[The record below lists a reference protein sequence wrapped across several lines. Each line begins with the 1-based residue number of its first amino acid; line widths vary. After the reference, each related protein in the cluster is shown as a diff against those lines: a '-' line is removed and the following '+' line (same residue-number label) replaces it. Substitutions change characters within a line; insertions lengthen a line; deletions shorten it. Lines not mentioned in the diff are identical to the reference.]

1 MCFFLLKRII
11 FRYFVYIC
19 TQDIYKSRTK
29 HSILLT
35 NKILK
40 NMKKLLFISAAFVGM
55 LFVTSCSNNDDPTPP
70 APTPGTTYLKILKED
85 VNTCLEKYPA
95 YKKES
100 QFDYPYGY
108 FLEARYTLNGNVADL
123 PASEL
128 VPVSVDYGF
137 AYTTGSELEEKVH
150 ILNAT
155 RVFAD
160 GPDAE
165 MTYKE
170 VEESGYPQD
179 LSIIKDLDKII
190 SLEHAI
196 MQVKKSN
203 VVQPTT
209 NIVRL
214 RRPTLPDS
222 GFRTI
227 YRFDVAKGEKT
238 VVYVDAATGAVET
251 GEVL

>member
-1 MCFFLLKRII
+1 
-11 FRYFVYIC
+11 
-19 TQDIYKSRTK
+19 
-29 HSILLT
+29 
-35 NKILK
+35 
-40 NMKKLLFISAAFVGM
+40 M

-123 PASEL
+123 PANEL

-137 AYTTGSELEEKVH
+137 AYTT
-150 ILNAT
+150 
-155 RVFAD
+155 
-160 GPDAE
+160 
-165 MTYKE
+165 
-170 VEESGYPQD
+170 
-179 LSIIKDLDKII
+179 
-190 SLEHAI
+190 
-196 MQVKKSN
+196 
-203 VVQPTT
+203 
-209 NIVRL
+209 IVRL